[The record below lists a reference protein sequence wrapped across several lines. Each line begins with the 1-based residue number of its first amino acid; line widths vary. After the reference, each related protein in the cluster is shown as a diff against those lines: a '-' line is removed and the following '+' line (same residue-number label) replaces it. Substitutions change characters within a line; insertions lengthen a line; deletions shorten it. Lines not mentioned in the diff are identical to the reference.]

1 MEEVKIQRYETGC
14 YTKKTYYKNGKFH
27 RETGPAII
35 YYEYNGKKYR
45 EEYYKNGKRHRSDGP
60 AIIE

>member
-14 YTKKTYYKNGKFH
+14 YTKTYYKNGKRH

-35 YYEYNGKKYR
+35 YYEYNGKNI
-45 EEYYKNGKRHRSDGP
+45 EKNTIKMVSVIDRMDQL
-60 AIIE
+60 